1 MLAELQK
8 TEAAVPAHHLP
19 IYRLEAELLKLPQ
32 VDMPVEHEFCSGLYA
47 RTMRIPA
54 GTVLTGAVHA
64 GECFMV
70 IRSGDIVITTDA
82 GAREFTGGD
91 VVKSKAGT
99 KRAGVALTD
108 TVLTTFHPNPDD
120 ETDPIALWQRF
131 TVSAPVLGLTP
142 SQRLLQRIL
151 AELEAA

>member
-8 TEAAVPAHHLP
+8 TEAAIPAQHLA
-19 IYRLEAELLKLPQ
+19 IYLLEAELLKLPQ

-70 IRSGDIVITTDA
+70 VRSGDIVITTDS
-82 GAREFTGGD
+82 GAREFTSGD
-91 VVKSKAGT
+91 IVKSKAGT

-108 TVLTTFHPNPDD
+108 AVLTTFHPNHDG
-120 ETDPIALWQRF
+120 ETDPVALWRRF
-131 TVSAPVLGLTP
+131 TVSAPALGLKP
-142 SQRLLQRIL
+142 SQRLLQRIISD
-151 AELEAA
+151 LEAA